1 MSDNRTPSS
10 GDETPV
16 SPPPPPA
23 PPAPSAPPIAP
34 PPQSG
39 PGPAPSYTHPAAP
52 FPGTAPAAS
61 PVPGYGP
68 PPQPGYAPP
77 PQPGYAPPPQPGY
90 GVAPSQPGW
99 GAAPVQPGYGPPSAP
114 VYPVVTSRPTSPLAV
129 TSLVCGLAG
138 IVLFWAVIPLLASVA
153 AVITGHMALGQ
164 TKRNPGI
171 GGRGMAIA
179 GLILGYA
186 VVGVGV
192 FILVSTII
200 SFLFLGAFSLPF
212 IFAG

>member
-1 MSDNRTPSS
+1 MSDNRTPSP
-10 GDETPV
+10 GDETPD

-23 PPAPSAPPIAP
+23 PPAPSAPP
-34 PPQSG
+34 
-39 PGPAPSYTHPAAP
+39 
-52 FPGTAPAAS
+52 
-61 PVPGYGP
+61 
-68 PPQPGYAPP
+68 PQPGYAPP
-77 PQPGYAPPPQPGY
+77 AQPGY

-99 GAAPVQPGYGPPSAP
+99 GAAPVQPGYSPPSAP
-114 VYPVVTSRPTSPLAV
+114 GYPVVVSRPTSPLAV